1 MKNFCIWILAC
12 LVLMLVACEEDSTG
26 PKTMAP
32 NLGTLELSGWTVES
46 KDEDSHTISI
56 SPSKKW
62 LDSIVID
69 SVEALGDAKLYLAA
83 DDDLYDPELGK
94 ELVSGTV
101 ISTVDTSEFSII
113 VLDKKNRI
121 VVVWLVS
128 WDSPSV
134 IASSSSN
141 AIASEASQSS
151 SSEMALSSSSAR
163 KDSSSSS
170 SRQSSSSETVLSS
183 SSSHKDSSSSS
194 SQQSSSS
201 ETVLSSSSA
210 RKDSSS
216 SSSWQSS
223 SSEMAQLTL
232 ADLQP
237 IVNGD
242 TLKNAVTVNGEKILI
257 NVPYSSSLG
266 NALSQVRF
274 VGMDSVLD
282 LRTAKTLNLLSA
294 DSLWTAYRVIAG
306 VQVLGSDF
314 TKRED
319 AFFATTSDAMAT
331 EGSVQV
337 VANYTFTATAN
348 LVENG
353 ESISLSSEI
362 VSCAWA
368 GILGAKKL
376 ATGIYFAG
384 TYAGQN
390 AMNIYDVNYT
400 SGTPSTDLSDISSQM
415 TFGREFTA
423 RPSAF
428 ELTYSYV
435 HVANSNSS
443 YPQKALAYV
452 ILVSK
457 DSKAVAIGAFTLDA
471 SAEGTSTTELSYG
484 ADPDAVLSA
493 GYVGTSDLTLGTGR
507 EDVASIRV
515 VFASSAYA
523 HVVAGGTTVMN
534 DPAIEYRGGEG
545 STLTLENWKLIYE

>member
-170 SRQSSSSETVLSS
+170 SQ
-183 SSSHKDSSSSS
+183 
-194 SQQSSSS
+194 
-201 ETVLSSSSA
+201 
-210 RKDSSS
+210 
-216 SSSWQSS
+216 QSS

-237 IVNGD
+237 IANGD
-242 TLKNAVTVNGEKILI
+242 TLKNAVTVNGDKILI
-257 NVPYSSSLG
+257 NVPYSLSLG

-294 DSLWTAYRVIAG
+294 DSVLTAYRVIAG

>member
-151 SSEMALSSSSAR
+151 SSE
-163 KDSSSSS
+163 
-170 SRQSSSSETVLSS
+170 
-183 SSSHKDSSSSS
+183 
-194 SQQSSSS
+194 
-201 ETVLSSSSA
+201 TVLSSSSA

-242 TLKNAVTVNGEKILI
+242 TLKNAVTVNGDKILI

-294 DSLWTAYRVIAG
+294 DSVLTAYRVIAG

-507 EDVASIRV
+507 EDVASIRI

-523 HVVAGGTTVMN
+523 HVVAGGTTVVN

>member
-1 MKNFCIWILAC
+1 
-12 LVLMLVACEEDSTG
+12 
-26 PKTMAP
+26 
-32 NLGTLELSGWTVES
+32 
-46 KDEDSHTISI
+46 
-56 SPSKKW
+56 
-62 LDSIVID
+62 
-69 SVEALGDAKLYLAA
+69 
-83 DDDLYDPELGK
+83 
-94 ELVSGTV
+94 
-101 ISTVDTSEFSII
+101 
-113 VLDKKNRI
+113 
-121 VVVWLVS
+121 
-128 WDSPSV
+128 
-134 IASSSSN
+134 
-141 AIASEASQSS
+141 
-151 SSEMALSSSSAR
+151 
-163 KDSSSSS
+163 
-170 SRQSSSSETVLSS
+170 
-183 SSSHKDSSSSS
+183 
-194 SQQSSSS
+194 
-201 ETVLSSSSA
+201 
-210 RKDSSS
+210 
-216 SSSWQSS
+216 
-223 SSEMAQLTL
+223 
-232 ADLQP
+232 
-237 IVNGD
+237 
-242 TLKNAVTVNGEKILI
+242 
-257 NVPYSSSLG
+257 
-266 NALSQVRF
+266 
-274 VGMDSVLD
+274 
-282 LRTAKTLNLLSA
+282 
-294 DSLWTAYRVIAG
+294 
-306 VQVLGSDF
+306 
-314 TKRED
+314 
-319 AFFATTSDAMAT
+319 MAT

>member
-26 PKTMAP
+26 PKMMAP

-113 VLDKKNRI
+113 VLDNKNRI

-170 SRQSSSSETVLSS
+170 S
-183 SSSHKDSSSSS
+183 
-194 SQQSSSS
+194 
-201 ETVLSSSSA
+201 
-210 RKDSSS
+210 
-216 SSSWQSS
+216 WQSS

-242 TLKNAVTVNGEKILI
+242 TLKNAVTVNGDKILI

-294 DSLWTAYRVIAG
+294 DSLLTAYRVIAG

-331 EGSVQV
+331 EASVQV

>member
-113 VLDKKNRI
+113 VLDNKNRI

-151 SSEMALSSSSAR
+151 SSEMVLSSSSAH

-170 SRQSSSSETVLSS
+170 SR
-183 SSSHKDSSSSS
+183 
-194 SQQSSSS
+194 
-201 ETVLSSSSA
+201 
-210 RKDSSS
+210 
-216 SSSWQSS
+216 QSS

-257 NVPYSSSLG
+257 NVPYSLSLG

-294 DSLWTAYRVIAG
+294 DSLLTAYRVIAG
-306 VQVLGSDF
+306 IQVLGSDF

>member
-170 SRQSSSSETVLSS
+170 SQ
-183 SSSHKDSSSSS
+183 
-194 SQQSSSS
+194 
-201 ETVLSSSSA
+201 
-210 RKDSSS
+210 
-216 SSSWQSS
+216 QSS

-294 DSLWTAYRVIAG
+294 DSLLTAYRVIAG

-484 ADPDAVLSA
+484 ADPNAVLSA

>member
-113 VLDKKNRI
+113 VLDNKNRI

-151 SSEMALSSSSAR
+151 SSEMVLSSSSA
-163 KDSSSSS
+163 
-170 SRQSSSSETVLSS
+170 
-183 SSSHKDSSSSS
+183 HKDSSSSS

-201 ETVLSSSSA
+201 ETVLSSSSFH
-210 RKDSSS
+210 KDSSS

-242 TLKNAVTVNGEKILI
+242 TLKNAVTVNGDKILI

-294 DSLWTAYRVIAG
+294 DSVLTAYRVIAG

>member
-134 IASSSSN
+134 IVSSSSN

-151 SSEMALSSSSAR
+151 SSE
-163 KDSSSSS
+163 
-170 SRQSSSSETVLSS
+170 TVLSS
-183 SSSHKDSSSSS
+183 SSFH
-194 SQQSSSS
+194 
-201 ETVLSSSSA
+201 
-210 RKDSSS
+210 KDSSS

-294 DSLWTAYRVIAG
+294 DSLLTAYRVIAG

-331 EGSVQV
+331 EASVQV

>member
-170 SRQSSSSETVLSS
+170 SQ
-183 SSSHKDSSSSS
+183 
-194 SQQSSSS
+194 
-201 ETVLSSSSA
+201 
-210 RKDSSS
+210 
-216 SSSWQSS
+216 QSS

-242 TLKNAVTVNGEKILI
+242 TLKNAVTVNGDKILI

-294 DSLWTAYRVIAG
+294 DSLLTAYRVIAG

-443 YPQKALAYV
+443 YPRKALAYV

>member
-170 SRQSSSSETVLSS
+170 S
-183 SSSHKDSSSSS
+183 
-194 SQQSSSS
+194 
-201 ETVLSSSSA
+201 
-210 RKDSSS
+210 
-216 SSSWQSS
+216 WQSS

-242 TLKNAVTVNGEKILI
+242 TLKNAVTVNGDKILI

-294 DSLWTAYRVIAG
+294 DSLLTAYRVIAG

-331 EGSVQV
+331 EASVQV

>member
-113 VLDKKNRI
+113 VLDNKNRI

-151 SSEMALSSSSAR
+151 SSE
-163 KDSSSSS
+163 
-170 SRQSSSSETVLSS
+170 
-183 SSSHKDSSSSS
+183 
-194 SQQSSSS
+194 
-201 ETVLSSSSA
+201 TVLSSSSA

-223 SSEMAQLTL
+223 SSETAQLTL

-294 DSLWTAYRVIAG
+294 DSVLTAYRVIAG
-306 VQVLGSDF
+306 VQFLSSDF

>member
-170 SRQSSSSETVLSS
+170 SQ
-183 SSSHKDSSSSS
+183 
-194 SQQSSSS
+194 
-201 ETVLSSSSA
+201 
-210 RKDSSS
+210 
-216 SSSWQSS
+216 QSS

-237 IVNGD
+237 IANGD
-242 TLKNAVTVNGEKILI
+242 TLKNAVTVNGDKILI

-294 DSLWTAYRVIAG
+294 DSVLTAYRVIAG

>member
-113 VLDKKNRI
+113 VLDNKNRI

-170 SRQSSSSETVLSS
+170 SWQSSSSET
-183 SSSHKDSSSSS
+183 
-194 SQQSSSS
+194 
-201 ETVLSSSSA
+201 
-210 RKDSSS
+210 
-216 SSSWQSS
+216 
-223 SSEMAQLTL
+223 AQLTL

-242 TLKNAVTVNGEKILI
+242 TLKNAVTVNGDKILI

-294 DSLWTAYRVIAG
+294 DSLLTAYRVIAG

>member
-94 ELVSGTV
+94 ELVAGTV

-113 VLDKKNRI
+113 VLDNKNRI

-170 SRQSSSSETVLSS
+170 SRQSSSSEV
-183 SSSHKDSSSSS
+183 
-194 SQQSSSS
+194 
-201 ETVLSSSSA
+201 
-210 RKDSSS
+210 
-216 SSSWQSS
+216 
-223 SSEMAQLTL
+223 AQLTL

-242 TLKNAVTVNGEKILI
+242 TLKNAVTVNGDKILI

-294 DSLWTAYRVIAG
+294 DSLLTAYRVIAG

>member
-113 VLDKKNRI
+113 VLDNKNRI

-170 SRQSSSSETVLSS
+170 SWQSSSSET
-183 SSSHKDSSSSS
+183 
-194 SQQSSSS
+194 
-201 ETVLSSSSA
+201 
-210 RKDSSS
+210 
-216 SSSWQSS
+216 
-223 SSEMAQLTL
+223 AQLTL

-294 DSLWTAYRVIAG
+294 DSLLTAYRVIVG